1 MKNLGSSG
9 IRCGFCVLF
18 FFSTI
23 LMFTSHAAGSTGTL
37 TVSPPNINFLSV
49 PVGRSQTQSVT
60 LANPGG
66 PKVTITQATLSGTGF
81 TLGGLSYPLTLT
93 GGQSVTCTITFAPQ
107 AAGSDSGSVLITFS
121 TQTSNGKGNNSPTYG
136 SSTTL
141 TVSLSGTAVTTSGS
155 TVSVTVSPSTA
166 SLQPGQQAQ
175 FMATVS
181 GTSNTGVTWTA
192 SAGTLTS
199 GGFYTAPS
207 SAGSYTITA
216 TSMADSGKSA
226 SAVVTVTQPI
236 SISVSPTAANLQTGA
251 QQQFT
256 AFVSG
261 TSNTAVN
268 WTASSGSISASGLY
282 TAPTLAGTYAVTAV
296 SAADATKSSSAT
308 VSVFSPQAISV
319 NISPSSVSMPEKWQ
333 QQFAATISGTS
344 NTAVTWVVTQGSGT
358 ITQTGLYT
366 APQAAETD
374 LVRVTSQADNT
385 KSASATINIVPPH
398 SVSLTWMPS
407 SSPGIS
413 SYNVYRGTTTGGP
426 YSLLKNGVSSTSY
439 TDSNVQSGSTY
450 YYVTTA
456 LNTSGMESAYSGEAS
471 AVIPMP

>member
-1 MKNLGSSG
+1 MKNLGSSR

-18 FFSTI
+18 FFTTI
-23 LMFTSHAAGSTGTL
+23 LTFTSHATGSTGTL
-37 TVSPPNINFLSV
+37 TVSPSNINFLNV
-49 PVGRSQTQSVT
+49 LVGSSQTQSVT

-66 PKVTITQATLSGTGF
+66 PKVTVTQATLSGTGF
-81 TLGGLSYPLTLT
+81 TMRGPSYPLTLS

-107 AAGSDSGSVLITFS
+107 AAGTDSGSVSITFT
-121 TQTSNGKGNNSPTYG
+121 TQTSSGKGNNGPT
-136 SSTTL
+136 TTR
-141 TVSLSGTAVTTSGS
+141 TVNLSGTALTASGS

-166 SLQPGQQAQ
+166 SLQPSQQAQ
-175 FMATVS
+175 FTATVS
-181 GTSNTGVTWTA
+181 GTSNTGVTWSA
-192 SAGTLTS
+192 SAGALTS
-199 GGFYTAPS
+199 GGLYTAPS

-216 TSMADSGKSA
+216 TSMADSSKSA

-236 SISVSPTAANLQTGA
+236 SISVSPTTANLQTSA

-261 TSNTAVN
+261 TSNTGVN
-268 WTASSGSISASGLY
+268 WTASGGSISAAGLY
-282 TAPTLAGTYAVTAV
+282 TAPTLAGTYAVSAV

-308 VSVFSPQAISV
+308 ISVFSPQVVSV
-319 NISPSSVSMPEKWQ
+319 SVSPGSVSMPEKWQ

-344 NTAVTWVVTQGSGT
+344 NTGVTWAVTQGSGT

-407 SSPGIS
+407 SSSGIS
-413 SYNVYRGTTTGGP
+413 CYNVYRGTTTGGP